1 MDRDLNNVVRLIQ
14 RAQLR
19 VLTKKEE
26 EELARLLRNEYLA
39 AAYESIKKGQNIAD
53 RLNAYE
59 QYSATEAYKKFY
71 ALCRR
76 RNYKRI
82 RRIIVGIAAV
92 FIVVLGTVLLLNG
105 RQEMKDVDIPVNNN
119 QIAPGK
125 HQAIL
130 RLTDGSMMPVGQ
142 DSIQIQ
148 EKNGTQI
155 KYANGKISYRST
167 DKVVESV
174 YNELIVPL
182 AGECYLILDD
192 GTKIWINSDSK
203 LIYPVKFLG
212 DERKVKLEGEA
223 YFDVAKNGKPFIVN
237 TILGDIRVLG
247 TEFGVKAY
255 REEEQLIA
263 TLVEGKI
270 SFSGTQTVE
279 LNRGE
284 QLVVLKDGRMTRQA
298 VEVEEFVG
306 WKDNLFVFRNQRLED
321 IMRELTRWYN
331 IKVFYQQPYLKDIEF
346 TGNLKRYD
354 NVNVFMELLKSTN
367 ELNYSIQGN
376 TIILY

>member
-39 AAYESIKKGQNIAD
+39 AAYESIKEGQNIAD
-53 RLNAYE
+53 SLNAYE

-76 RNYKRI
+76 RDYKRI

-92 FIVVLGTVLLLNG
+92 FIVVLGTVLLLNE

-130 RLTDGSMMPVGQ
+130 RLTDGSMMSVGQ

-148 EKNGTQI
+148 EKNGTQV
-155 KYANGKISYRST
+155 KYANGKISYQST

-212 DERKVKLEGEA
+212 DERKIKLEGEA

-237 TILGDIRVLG
+237 TVLGDIRVLG

>member
-92 FIVVLGTVLLLNG
+92 FIVVLGTVLLLNE

-237 TILGDIRVLG
+237 TVLGDIRVLG